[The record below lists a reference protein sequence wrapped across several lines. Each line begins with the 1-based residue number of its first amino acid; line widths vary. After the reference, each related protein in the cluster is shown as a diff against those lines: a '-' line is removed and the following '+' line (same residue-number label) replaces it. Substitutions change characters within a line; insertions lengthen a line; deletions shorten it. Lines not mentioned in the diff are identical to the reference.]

1 MKAELNYAVPC
12 LEFCFV
18 SFFGSLSTPVAGT
31 SSVRGERTFLWQI
44 GQSSCAQRAPQVK
57 TLNIGLNFR
66 PEKIKLE
73 LVLNAKVFSCHV
85 TCLMHCLSCC
95 PFTAQGWSV
104 IGGMSIL
111 FFGLVIRVMSWV
123 LQVGSSECL
132 GFGSL
137 GRHAII
143 LFNMHSFTEAI
154 TK

>member
-73 LVLNAKVFSCHV
+73 LVLNAKVFPVFMSRYMPYA
-85 TCLMHCLSCC
+85 LLELLSIYCARMISDRRDEY
-95 PFTAQGWSV
+95 T
-104 IGGMSIL
+104 L
-111 FFGLVIRVMSWV
+111 FWLSDTSNVLSTTSRFIRMPWFWKSWKA
-123 LQVGSSECL
+123 
-132 GFGSL
+132 
-137 GRHAII
+137 RHY
-143 LFNMHSFTEAI
+143 FV
-154 TK
+154 